1 MAAKALSISVCAQ
14 ANKKGGIN
22 ETYPVIAIHF
32 HLFLGIV
39 FIEEYPI
46 INNKSVDNIVL
57 KLPTC
62 KGVKPIK
69 DFFIR
74 MYELPHTK
82 DGELAY

>member
-1 MAAKALSISVCAQ
+1 MKRISLLT
-14 ANKKGGIN
+14 IFF
-22 ETYPVIAIHF
+22 I
-32 HLFLGIV
+32 LGCNND
-39 FIEEYPI
+39 PI

-74 MYELPHTK
+74 MYELPHNK
-82 DGELAY
+82 DSINK